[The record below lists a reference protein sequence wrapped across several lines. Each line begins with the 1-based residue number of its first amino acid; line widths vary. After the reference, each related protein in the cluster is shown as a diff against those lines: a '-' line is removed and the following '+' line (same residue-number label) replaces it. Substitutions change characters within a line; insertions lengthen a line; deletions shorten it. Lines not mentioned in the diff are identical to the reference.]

1 MIKAT
6 LYNDPGCPWGYSAN
20 PAFRAL
26 EWRYG
31 DQLAWRLVVI
41 GLSDEVSE
49 TTRKRFDPVARAAG
63 YAVFRDRYGMP
74 FSLEPKDRPAPT
86 GRACRAIVAAR
97 LLEPG
102 SEFRVMRA
110 LQISN
115 FTTTRLFD
123 DDDGLRDAL
132 RTLAGLDAD
141 AIVERVDDP
150 EVLDAYERDKAE
162 ARTAAGTAIEAQ
174 GKAAV
179 TAAGEIRY
187 TAPSVVFESDGRRLV
202 AGGWQTDLSYDLCIA
217 NLDPGLER
225 LGPPETPEPL
235 LERFPDG
242 LTTAEAAAL
251 LATGPDYVPD
261 PEGAELAMI
270 RLVASGA
277 ASRTQIGGAAYWMP
291 GEAVVR
297 PEPEALL
304 AAT

>member
-31 DQLAWRLVVI
+31 DQIEWRLVVI

-49 TTRKRFDPVARAAG
+49 ATRKRFDPVARAAG

-74 FSLEPKDRPAPT
+74 FSLEPKTGPAPT

-97 LLEPG
+97 LLSPG
-102 SEFRVMRA
+102 SEFRVLRA

-123 DDDGLRDAL
+123 DDEGLRDAL
-132 RTLAGLDAD
+132 RPLPGLDAD
-141 AIVERVDDP
+141 AVVDRIDDP
-150 EVLDAYERDKAE
+150 EVIEAYERDKAE
-162 ARTAAGTAIEAQ
+162 ARTAAGTAVEAQ
-174 GKAAV
+174 GKASV

-187 TAPSVVFESDGRRLV
+187 TAPSVVFERDGSRLV
-202 AGGWQTDLSYDLCIA
+202 AGGWQHELAYDVCIA

-225 LGPPETPEPL
+225 LAPPETPEPL

-242 LTTAEAAAL
+242 LTTAEVAAL
-251 LATGPDYVPD
+251 LAVGADYVPD
-261 PEGAELAMI
+261 ADAAELAMI
-270 RLVASGA
+270 GLVAAGV
-277 ASRTQIGGAAYWMP
+277 ASRRQIGGAAYWTP
-291 GEAVVR
+291 AEPVGRTEA
-297 PEPEALL
+297 EALL
-304 AAT
+304 AAS